1 MSDLF
6 LGPMQKVLYI
16 ENLPRNIIQLL
27 RMLILL
33 NHYQIRLFMAL
44 NKIYLNPFQGIC
56 ILILD
61 NIPLGLKLLKVH
73 FIRIFWLGFFLEE
86 IITHFHALFFVWE
99 LLFENFEFSLD
110 VEKSLIIDGLFI
122 CGQKVD
128 LKTDSIFRSGYFPY
142 ILCTLLNRSFLLLVL

>member
-86 IITHFHALFFVWE
+86 IITHFHALFFV
-99 LLFENFEFSLD
+99 
-110 VEKSLIIDGLFI
+110 
-122 CGQKVD
+122 
-128 LKTDSIFRSGYFPY
+128 
-142 ILCTLLNRSFLLLVL
+142 